1 MPHVMYTEYLSERS
15 LNDESIDTIKNID
28 HVLCK
33 KEIDIILQYSL
44 SKNTTI
50 IFFMNLELAGAYPHI
65 KLILRVENRTAL
77 LVLDFYRECSIEHKF
92 SEGGPPHI
100 HTPPPPAALH
110 CHPLAYSVQYV
121 FILNLRTVTPVLAA
135 YWRVLYCIVFIN
147 ILFIKIRFYDLLLDL
162 SNVSLVY
169 TCIDL
174 YIQST

>member
-1 MPHVMYTEYLSERS
+1 M
-15 LNDESIDTIKNID
+15 
-28 HVLCK
+28 LCK
-33 KEIDIILQYSL
+33 KENDIILLPFQKY
-44 SKNTTI
+44 NN
-50 IFFMNLELAGAYPHI
+50 FFFHEFRIGRSIPAQKINFEGR
-65 KLILRVENRTAL
+65 KSNSVTCFILLQRVFNRTQ
-77 LVLDFYRECSIEHKF
+77 VFWGWTPTHK
-92 SEGGPPHI
+92 
-100 HTPPPPAALH
+100 HTPPPAAPH
-110 CHPLAYSVQYV
+110 CRPLAYSVQYV